1 MCLELVC
8 GLSSF
13 SSCSY
18 SVKVLVPDT
27 IVIQL
32 YLDYKLIKYEIRKDS
47 YLMIEAAALAVD
59 SCAVLMI
66 DRLIKYKNEMSCI
79 YSIVTGRCALVTG
92 S

>member
-13 SSCSY
+13 NSCSH

-47 YLMIEAAALAVD
+47 YLMIETAALAVD

-79 YSIVTGRCALVTG
+79 
-92 S
+92 